1 MADEARLSAVP
12 NRAKTFRRS
21 FPLEALE
28 EGSSPAM
35 VSHILNLSFMFVAN
49 SGPAWMILKTNPDF
63 GSVWK

>member
-21 FPLEALE
+21 FVSFPLEALE

-35 VSHILNLSFMFVAN
+35 VSHSLNLFIHVCYKF
-49 SGPAWMILKTNPDF
+49 KTRMDDLEKK
-63 GSVWK
+63 S